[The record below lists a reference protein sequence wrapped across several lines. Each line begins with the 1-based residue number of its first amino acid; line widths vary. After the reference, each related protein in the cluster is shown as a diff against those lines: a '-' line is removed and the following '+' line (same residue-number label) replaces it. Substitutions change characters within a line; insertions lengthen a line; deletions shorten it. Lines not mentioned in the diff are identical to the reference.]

1 MKKIVLISVFV
12 SSLYMYSQSSPIVP
26 LEEWNGIEVQGTYY
40 KDTNN
45 VYNQFEGEWLWQSGN
60 NSLRIILQKKEQ
72 VSQQIFGVSYY
83 EDMLVGE
90 YQYIENGVE
99 KINTLANI
107 NSQHNNIS
115 NSIILT
121 TPFFMGC
128 DDCLP
133 TERRVYF
140 SFSDPLADLSGFIV
154 FKKMVVNGQQALR
167 MTFRYRGKLIQ
178 EGQMPPPPTIPPGD
192 NDDWDYI
199 LIKPVG
205 CN

>member
-90 YQYIENGVE
+90 YQYIKNGIE

-107 NSQHNNIS
+107 NSQYNSIS

-133 TERRVYF
+133 NERRVYV

-192 NDDWDYI
+192 TPDWDYI
-199 LIKPVG
+199 LIKQ
-205 CN
+205 

>member
-1 MKKIVLISVFV
+1 MKRIALIVSVFV
-12 SSLYMYSQSSPIVP
+12 GSLYMYSQNPVVP
-26 LEEWNGIEVQGTYY
+26 LEEWDGIGISGTYY

-72 VSQQIFGVSYY
+72 VYHQVKEWYY

-107 NSQHNNIS
+107 NSQEHNKIFAS
-115 NSIILT
+115 YILT
-121 TPFFMGC
+121 TPFYMGC

-133 TERRVYF
+133 NERRVSVGFY
-140 SFSDPLADLSGFIV
+140 DPVADLGGFMV
-154 FKKMVVNGQQALR
+154 FKKLIVNGQEALR
-167 MTFRYRGKLIQ
+167 MTFRYRGKIIQ

-192 NDDWDYI
+192 TPDWDYI
-199 LIKPVG
+199 LIKQP
-205 CN
+205 

>member
-1 MKKIVLISVFV
+1 MKKIVLISIFV
-12 SSLYMYSQSSPIVP
+12 GSLSMYSQNPPIVP
-26 LEEWNGIEVQGTYY
+26 IEEWDGRGVSGTYY

-72 VSQQIFGVSYY
+72 VYHQVKEWYY

-115 NSIILT
+115 NSDILT

-133 TERRVYF
+133 NERRVYV

-192 NDDWDYI
+192 TPDWDYI
-199 LIKPVG
+199 LIKQ
-205 CN
+205 

>member
-72 VSQQIFGVSYY
+72 VYHQVKEWYY

-107 NSQHNNIS
+107 NSQHNNIL
-115 NSIILT
+115 NSDILT
-121 TPFFMGC
+121 TLFFMSC
-128 DDCLP
+128 DVCL
-133 TERRVYF
+133 
-140 SFSDPLADLSGFIV
+140 
-154 FKKMVVNGQQALR
+154 
-167 MTFRYRGKLIQ
+167 
-178 EGQMPPPPTIPPGD
+178 
-192 NDDWDYI
+192 
-199 LIKPVG
+199 
-205 CN
+205 

>member
-1 MKKIVLISVFV
+1 MKKIVLISIFV
-12 SSLYMYSQSSPIVP
+12 GSLSMYSQNPPIVP
-26 LEEWNGIEVQGTYY
+26 IEEWDGRGVSGTYY

-107 NSQHNNIS
+107 NSQYNSIS

-121 TPFFMGC
+121 TPFCMSC
-128 DDCLP
+128 YDCLSNLSN
-133 TERRVYF
+133 EYVI
-140 SFSDPLADLSGFIV
+140 FSDPLADKSEFID
-154 FKKMVVNGQQALR
+154 FKKMVVNGLKNLR
-167 MTFRYRGKLIQ
+167 MTFR
-178 EGQMPPPPTIPPGD
+178 
-192 NDDWDYI
+192 
-199 LIKPVG
+199 
-205 CN
+205 

>member
-12 SSLYMYSQSSPIVP
+12 SSLYTYSQNPPIVP
-26 LEEWNGIEVQGTYY
+26 IEEWDGRGVSGTYY

-72 VSQQIFGVSYY
+72 VYHQVKEWYY

-115 NSIILT
+115 NSDILT

-133 TERRVYF
+133 NERRVYV

-192 NDDWDYI
+192 TPDWDYI
-199 LIKPVG
+199 LIKQ
-205 CN
+205 

>member
-1 MKKIVLISVFV
+1 MKKIVLISIFV
-12 SSLYMYSQSSPIVP
+12 GSLSMYSQNPPIVP

-90 YQYIENGVE
+90 YQYIKNGIE

-107 NSQHNNIS
+107 NSQYNSIS

-133 TERRVYF
+133 NERRVYV

-192 NDDWDYI
+192 TPDWDYI
-199 LIKPVG
+199 LIKQ
-205 CN
+205 